1 MRLRPEQQVD
11 AATPEATGRRVLRAS
26 QVRCSAGENPFRN
39 PPRSFLFL
47 FSIFG
52 AFLFPVFFSIYL
64 CIIIFSSPSLFLFFP
79 FAPSSFLFIFFSF
92 LLFFPFNVLFYCLCE
107 HRLHRQERTGK
118 YSGQGR
124 RGGPF
129 IPCVWCVNIIEVN
142 RVGGGRG
149 EGVVSSQ
156 ALTSLLRVAS
166 AVDAPSCRLHALLHD
181 LLHLQSCRRSWP
193 LLHVI
198 L

>member
-79 FAPSSFLFIFFSF
+79 FAPSSFLFIFFPFFSSF
-92 LLFFPFNVLFYCLCE
+92 LLMFF
-107 HRLHRQERTGK
+107 
-118 YSGQGR
+118 
-124 RGGPF
+124 F
-129 IPCVWCVNIIEVN
+129 IAFVNIVFIVKREQENTVAK
-142 RVGGGRG
+142 
-149 EGVVSSQ
+149 GVV
-156 ALTSLLRVAS
+156 AVLLFRAYGV
-166 AVDAPSCRLHALLHD
+166 
-181 LLHLQSCRRSWP
+181 
-193 LLHVI
+193 
-198 L
+198 

>member
-79 FAPSSFLFIFFSF
+79 FAPSSFLFIFFFPFFSSF
-92 LLFFPFNVLFYCLCE
+92 LLMFF
-107 HRLHRQERTGK
+107 
-118 YSGQGR
+118 
-124 RGGPF
+124 F
-129 IPCVWCVNIIEVN
+129 IAFVNIVFIVKREQENTVAK
-142 RVGGGRG
+142 
-149 EGVVSSQ
+149 GVV
-156 ALTSLLRVAS
+156 AVLLFRAYGV
-166 AVDAPSCRLHALLHD
+166 
-181 LLHLQSCRRSWP
+181 
-193 LLHVI
+193 
-198 L
+198 